1 MRKFLIISA
10 MVCMLSFVG
19 CTGGSSTTDSLSTT
33 NSSSI
38 TESSSNSTAGS
49 VLTKNYVAN
58 RNSGKLHSIYCDSL
72 PYEEN
77 RIYFSTIEEANNAG
91 YSDKHRECMGD

>member
-1 MRKFLIISA
+1 MKKLLIILTA
-10 MVCMLSFVG
+10 VCALSLVG
-19 CTGGSSTTDSLSTT
+19 CTGGSSTTDSTSVSITD
-33 NSSSI
+33 SSSVS
-38 TESSSNSTAGS
+38 EVDS
-49 VLTKNYVAN
+49 VFEKNYVAN

-91 YSDKHRECMGD
+91 YSDKHKECMGG